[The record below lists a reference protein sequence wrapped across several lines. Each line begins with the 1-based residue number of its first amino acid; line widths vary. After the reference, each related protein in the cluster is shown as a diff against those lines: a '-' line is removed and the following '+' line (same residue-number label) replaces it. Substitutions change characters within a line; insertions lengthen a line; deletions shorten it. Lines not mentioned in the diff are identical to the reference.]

1 MSQARRVESQEQG
14 GGPLGFVAPPDIHI
28 ECEAF
33 QGSLAMLFHCVRERK
48 VDLLGVPLAPIC
60 EAYFAYLLE
69 NADQDIES
77 AATAMTALAYLLER
91 KAWALIPRPEEAEP
105 EAEDLLNEVEP
116 YAHEFHP
123 AIEALRGLHDQ
134 RANFFFR
141 PADAAEKTYELPFEI
156 GEATTVDLA
165 RVLERLLE
173 KAVPDPV
180 EPISRPRRSLSEQ
193 MTVVMKALT
202 PEFRPLDQVVIGEF
216 TRSEIVWWFLA
227 LLELIRLGQARI
239 KIEESDILF
248 AKGDGSEPR

>member
-1 MSQARRVESQEQG
+1 MSQTRRADSQEQA
-14 GGPLGFVAPPDIHI
+14 GPLGFVAPPDIHI

-33 QGSLAMLFHCVRERK
+33 QGSLAMLFHCVRERR

-60 EAYFAYLLE
+60 EAYFSYLLE

-105 EAEDLLNEVEP
+105 DADDLLNEVEP

-123 AIEALRGLHDQ
+123 AIEALRGLQDQ

-141 PADAAEKTYELPFEI
+141 PADASERTYELPFEI

-173 KAVPDPV
+173 KAVPDPI
-180 EPISRPRRSLSEQ
+180 EPVSRPRRSLSEQ
-193 MTVVMKALT
+193 MTIVMKALNKSY
-202 PEFRPLDQVVIGEF
+202 RPLDQVVTGEF

-239 KIEESDILF
+239 KVDGDEILF
-248 AKGDGSEPR
+248 AKGDGSEAH